1 MPTAMIT
8 ARTLGAMPE
17 LLARELGER
26 ALANVFRESGLP
38 MQLIDDRRFFIPQ
51 SSLKAFVTA
60 GSRQLGERHL
70 GLLAA
75 PFLSARDYGLWG
87 EYVMSGAT
95 LADALRRTFAA
106 LHFHSSYDRVE
117 VTPSHDEVWFSYHF
131 AEAYG
136 EDYEEI
142 AFVAA
147 AIMLSVVRVYL
158 GPRWRPRL
166 IAFDIPKRREVSA
179 IEQTFRCEVRLGA
192 RKVSFPLSREALTA
206 ARAVACDPRALTLAD
221 VARDRTGRAPHGLLE
236 IVAEQIR
243 VQIQESQ
250 PSLAKVALNLD
261 KSPRKLQRELERH
274 GLTFR
279 RIANRL
285 KLERAKELLAERD
298 LSITQIAAEL
308 SYSSPANFAR
318 AFQSETQLRPRDY
331 RVAHGEAR
339 RRVGAE
345 S

>member
-1 MPTAMIT
+1 MTIAMIT

-26 ALANVFRESGLP
+26 ALATAFRDSGLP

-70 GLLAA
+70 GLLAT

-87 EYVMSGAT
+87 DYVMSGAT
-95 LADALRRTFAA
+95 LADAFRRTLAA
-106 LHFHSSYDRVE
+106 LNYHSSHDRVE
-117 VTPSHDEVWFSYHF
+117 VTAGKDDIWFSYHF
-131 AEAYG
+131 AEAHG

-147 AIMLSVVRVYL
+147 AIMLSIVRIYL
-158 GPRWRPRL
+158 GPRWRPPS
-166 IAFDIPKRREVSA
+166 IAFDLPKRLDISA
-179 IEQTFRCEVRLGA
+179 IEQTFQCEAHLGA
-192 RKVSFPLSREALTA
+192 RQVSFPLARDALTA
-206 ARAVACDPRALTLAD
+206 SRLSADAPTALTLAD
-221 VARDRTGRAPHGLLE
+221 VARDRTGRAPRALLD

-243 VQIQESQ
+243 VQIREKQ
-250 PSLAKVALNLD
+250 PSLEKIAIDLD
-261 KSPRKLQRELERH
+261 MGPRRLQRSIEKH
-274 GLTFR
+274 GSTFR
-279 RIANRL
+279 SIANRV
-285 KLERAKELLAERD
+285 KLERAKELLGERD

-318 AFQSETQLRPRDY
+318 AFQNETNMRPKDYRAAVSASLQRDRPR
-331 RVAHGEAR
+331 
-339 RRVGAE
+339 